1 MSAATAV
8 VSEGEERV
16 EVWPLMTRMVLEGLR
31 ERVVPEMVMGK
42 PLGRRVWPARVVP
55 VGGMAR
61 GGWGW

>member
-1 MSAATAV
+1 
-8 VSEGEERV
+8 
-16 EVWPLMTRMVLEGLR
+16 MTRMVLEGLR

-42 PLGRRVWPARVVP
+42 PPGRRVWPARVVP